1 MPEQVDI
8 KKLKENEENPRYI
21 NKDKFKK
28 LVNSIKEFPEMLEQ
42 RPIIVDEN
50 YFVLGGNMRLK
61 ACQEAGI
68 KKVWISQV
76 DGWTIEQKREFIIKD
91 NVGFGEWD
99 WDILGNEYSFAELE
113 KWGMEVDNF
122 DIEEN
127 DMQDTYTNK
136 IDAPIYEPTEEKP
149 KIKDLFD
156 YDKTNAL
163 IEKINKSKLKK
174 AEKDFL
180 INAAYRHIT
189 FNYSNIAD
197 YYAHSSKEMQELME
211 ESALIIIDFE
221 KAIAQGYLQLRE
233 EITTQYIEEY
243 GEEE

>member
-1 MPEQVDI
+1 MVE
-8 KKLKENEENPRYI
+8 KLDSQKLAKALIDTVFESV
-21 NKDKFKK
+21 KAADK
-28 LVNSIKEFPEMLEQ
+28 
-42 RPIIVDEN
+42 
-50 YFVLGGNMRLK
+50 
-61 ACQEAGI
+61 
-68 KKVWISQV
+68 
-76 DGWTIEQKREFIIKD
+76 
-91 NVGFGEWD
+91 GFGRLLSW
-99 WDILGNEYSFAELE
+99 
-113 KWGMEVDNF
+113 
-122 DIEEN
+122 IEDN

>member
-76 DGWTIEQKREFIIKD
+76 DGWTIEQKREFII
-91 NVGFGEWD
+91 N
-99 WDILGNEYSFAELE
+99 IL
-113 KWGMEVDNF
+113 
-122 DIEEN
+122 
-127 DMQDTYTNK
+127 K
-136 IDAPIYEPTEEKP
+136 IIILNIWKRM
-149 KIKDLFD
+149 
-156 YDKTNAL
+156 
-163 IEKINKSKLKK
+163 
-174 AEKDFL
+174 FL
-180 INAAYRHIT
+180 IT
-189 FNYSNIAD
+189 SQ
-197 YYAHSSKEMQELME
+197 KWL
-211 ESALIIIDFE
+211 
-221 KAIAQGYLQLRE
+221 
-233 EITTQYIEEY
+233 
-243 GEEE
+243 